1 MFTIGQVAELTG
13 VSSYTLR
20 YYEKIG
26 LLPPPK
32 RNSGG
37 IREYSD
43 LDIRFVHFLNSLKK
57 TGMSLEDI
65 TEFVKDGCIV
75 EKMSEGQ
82 DVHPSIEKRIEI
94 LTKHLERMEAQR
106 KELEQI
112 ISLAKEKLFVY
123 REILASNTED
133 SK

>member
-1 MFTIGQVAELTG
+1 MYSIGQVSKLTG

-26 LLPPPK
+26 LLPPPE

-43 LDIRFVHFLNSLKK
+43 TDIRFVHFLNGLKK

-65 TEFVKDGCIV
+65 TEFVKDGCIL
-75 EKMSEGQ
+75 EKINEGK

-94 LTKHLERMEAQR
+94 LTKHLELMETQR
-106 KELEQI
+106 KELERI
-112 ISLAKEKLFVY
+112 ISFTKEKLSIY
-123 REILASNTED
+123 HAILANEGVF
-133 SK
+133 K

>member
-37 IREYSD
+37 IREY
-43 LDIRFVHFLNSLKK
+43 
-57 TGMSLEDI
+57 
-65 TEFVKDGCIV
+65 
-75 EKMSEGQ
+75 
-82 DVHPSIEKRIEI
+82 RIWI
-94 LTKHLERMEAQR
+94 YA
-106 KELEQI
+106 
-112 ISLAKEKLFVY
+112 LF
-123 REILASNTED
+123 TF
-133 SK
+133 

>member
-26 LLPPPK
+26 LLPPLK

-65 TEFVKDGCIV
+65 TGCIV
-75 EKMSEGQ
+75 DKMSEGQ
-82 DVHPSIEKRIEI
+82 NVHPSIEKRIEI

-112 ISLAKEKLFVY
+112 ISLAKEKLSVY
-123 REILASNTED
+123 HEILASNTED

>member
-1 MFTIGQVAELTG
+1 
-13 VSSYTLR
+13 
-20 YYEKIG
+20 
-26 LLPPPK
+26 
-32 RNSGG
+32 
-37 IREYSD
+37 
-43 LDIRFVHFLNSLKK
+43 
-57 TGMSLEDI
+57 MSLEDI

-75 EKMSEGQ
+75 DKMSEGQ
-82 DVHPSIEKRIEI
+82 NVHPSIEKRIEI

-112 ISLAKEKLFVY
+112 ISLAKEKLSVY